1 MERLPVKNMDVW
13 DRLEVGASGRPQ
25 LLPTEV
31 TFLMEPKITVEPVG
45 KPFFDTTSAAPKS
58 MISGTFEVTSHGIVF
73 CGSSVSVAFRL
84 PYERVVRVST
94 EAKGFFSK
102 TYEALITVSPRPWA
116 CAACTFLNDPCE
128 KSCNV
133 CTTPQLATMYID
145 ATELVLRVCG
155 QDGRKL
161 VAAIQEA
168 LEKKLWESSA
178 PGTEPGKL
186 KDTATSSAASEREYG
201 AGIAGLLQRQ
211 NMKLGRE
218 KKLAE
223 GAFMDLDSLMSM
235 AQDIVRL
242 TERYS
247 EDRHQRMYKRD
258 GEGQSVGEGADTEQF
273 VSILNRMGIS
283 NPVTK
288 EVAGSMFTEQL
299 ARQLCDFLEEQLRG
313 VEGSML
319 QLTDVYCMYNRARG
333 TTLVSPEEFMGACQM
348 FETLQLPMRL
358 RTLEGSGVLVIQPA
372 THDDRHA
379 AENAAALIAAN
390 GKRFITTS
398 EFAFH
403 QNIPLVLANGQ
414 LEASERLRKI
424 CRDVTMEG
432 TRWYSTE
439 PFDTGTWML

>member
-1 MERLPVKNMDVW
+1 M
-13 DRLEVGASGRPQ
+13 
-25 LLPTEV
+25 
-31 TFLMEPKITVEPVG
+31 G

-94 EAKGFFSK
+94 ETKGFFSK

>member
-1 MERLPVKNMDVW
+1 
-13 DRLEVGASGRPQ
+13 
-25 LLPTEV
+25 
-31 TFLMEPKITVEPVG
+31 
-45 KPFFDTTSAAPKS
+45 
-58 MISGTFEVTSHGIVF
+58 
-73 CGSSVSVAFRL
+73 
-84 PYERVVRVST
+84 
-94 EAKGFFSK
+94 
-102 TYEALITVSPRPWA
+102 
-116 CAACTFLNDPCE
+116 
-128 KSCNV
+128 
-133 CTTPQLATMYID
+133 
-145 ATELVLRVCG
+145 
-155 QDGRKL
+155 
-161 VAAIQEA
+161 
-168 LEKKLWESSA
+168 
-178 PGTEPGKL
+178 
-186 KDTATSSAASEREYG
+186 
-201 AGIAGLLQRQ
+201 
-211 NMKLGRE
+211 
-218 KKLAE
+218 
-223 GAFMDLDSLMSM
+223 MDLDSLMSM